1 MISFG
6 INFND
11 TKLIDV
17 YDGYTINQVYS
28 ALFQAKEIPDKLLY
42 KWELGKILK
51 VLSNDGLID
60 RDIVLINIDR
70 IEKCFGNGDLWTITG
85 SMSNGSW
92 MGTFNPKVENM
103 YQKIR
108 DLKLDDL
115 LD

>member
-17 YDGYTINQVYS
+17 YDEPNINQVY
-28 ALFQAKEIPDKLLY
+28 ATLFQQEKIPDKLLY
-42 KWELGKILK
+42 QWELGKILK
-51 VLSNDGLID
+51 VLSNEDLID
-60 RDIVLINIDR
+60 RDIVFINIDR
-70 IEKCFGNGDLWTITG
+70 IEKCFGNGHIWAITG

-103 YQKIR
+103 DQKIR

>member
-17 YDGYTINQVYS
+17 YDEPNINQVY
-28 ALFQAKEIPDKLLY
+28 ATLFQQEKIPDKLLY
-42 KWELGKILK
+42 QWELGKILK
-51 VLSNDGLID
+51 VLSNEGLID
-60 RDIVLINIDR
+60 IDIVLINIDR
-70 IEKCFGNGDLWTITG
+70 VEKCFGNGDLWAITG

-103 YQKIR
+103 NQKIR
-108 DLKLDDL
+108 DLKLEDL

>member
-17 YDGYTINQVYS
+17 YDEPNINQVY
-28 ALFQAKEIPDKLLY
+28 ATLFQQEKIPDKLLY
-42 KWELGKILK
+42 QWELGKVLK
-51 VLSNDGLID
+51 VLSNEGLID
-60 RDIVLINIDR
+60 RDIVSINIDR
-70 IEKCFGNGDLWTITG
+70 IEKCFGNGHIWAITG

-103 YQKIR
+103 DQKIR
-108 DLKLDDL
+108 DIKLADL

>member
-1 MISFG
+1 MIGFG

-17 YDGYTINQVYS
+17 YDEPNISKMYAT
-28 ALFQAKEIPDKLLY
+28 LFQPEKIPDKLLY
-42 KWELGKILK
+42 QWELGKILK
-51 VLSNDGLID
+51 VLSNEGLID
-60 RDIVLINIDR
+60 RDIVFINIDR
-70 IEKCFGNGDLWTITG
+70 IEKCFGNGNLWVITG

-103 YQKIR
+103 DQKIR